1 MTLRILLLVQIRA
14 MARWEATDE
23 HIPNL
28 TLNNF
33 FCIWITHKSGG
44 SDVTGDVGN
53 VSIPGKNV
61 VTLGILLLVRRR
73 AMAG

>member
-1 MTLRILLLVQIRA
+1 
-14 MARWEATDE
+14 MARSKATDE
-23 HIPNL
+23 YIPNL
-28 TLNNF
+28 TLNIF
-33 FCIWITHKSGG
+33 ICIWITHKSGG